1 MKEMFRRLNASFT
14 HNLLNIPGWRTPK
27 RIVVIESDDW
37 GSIRMPSNEVYSKLV
52 SKGYDIS
59 RSDYNR
65 LDTLESNDDLSML
78 FEVLKSHKDCMGNFP
93 VITANMIVGNPDFI
107 KIRQSDFSEYHFEP
121 VIETLKRYPG
131 RDSVVFLWNTGNKE
145 KIFHPQFHGREH
157 VNVVRWME
165 ALNKR
170 TPKILFT
177 FECNTTFSGDG
188 DYNFMEV
195 LDFNTPDDLIKM
207 KESLT
212 EGLNIF
218 EDIFGYRSKSFIPPC
233 YTWNSEVEKV
243 LHQQGVMYI
252 QGLVVQSIPTG
263 SFGNYKKKY
272 HYLGKRNQFG
282 QCFLIRNAFFEPS
295 LTKLNDSI
303 GECLRRIEIA
313 FRWKK
318 PAIISSHRINYVGAL
333 NEENRRNNLK
343 LLDEL
348 LRRILNKWPDV
359 EFMTSDQLG
368 EMISD
373 KDKLKA

>member
-1 MKEMFRRLNASFT
+1 
-14 HNLLNIPGWRTPK
+14 
-27 RIVVIESDDW
+27 
-37 GSIRMPSNEVYSKLV
+37 
-52 SKGYDIS
+52 
-59 RSDYNR
+59 
-65 LDTLESNDDLSML
+65 
-78 FEVLKSHKDCMGNFP
+78 
-93 VITANMIVGNPDFI
+93 
-107 KIRQSDFSEYHFEP
+107 
-121 VIETLKRYPG
+121 
-131 RDSVVFLWNTGNKE
+131 
-145 KIFHPQFHGREH
+145 
-157 VNVVRWME
+157 
-165 ALNKR
+165 
-170 TPKILFT
+170 
-177 FECNTTFSGDG
+177 
-188 DYNFMEV
+188 MEV

-218 EDIFGYRSKSFIPPC
+218 ENIFGYRSKSFIPPC
-233 YTWNSEVEKV
+233 YTWNSEIEKV
-243 LHQQGVMYI
+243 LHQQDVMYI

-313 FRWKK
+313 FRWMK

-368 EMISD
+368 EMIAD
-373 KDKLKA
+373 KDRR

>member
-1 MKEMFRRLNASFT
+1 MKNPIKKLRSIFN
-14 HNLLNIPGWRTPK
+14 HNLLNIPGWRTNRK
-27 RIVVIESDDW
+27 IVVVESDDW
-37 GSIRMPSNEVYSKLV
+37 GSIRMPSKEIYSKLF
-52 SKGYDIS
+52 SKGYNIS
-59 RSDYNR
+59 GSDYNR

-78 FEVLKSHKDCMGNFP
+78 FEVLKSHKDSQGNNP
-93 VITANMIVGNPDFI
+93 VITANMVVGNPDFN
-107 KIRQSDFSEYHFEP
+107 KIRQSDFSEYYFEP
-121 VIETLKRYPG
+121 VTETLKRYPG
-131 RDSVVFLWNTGNKE
+131 RDSVESLWKEGNEKRVFR
-145 KIFHPQFHGREH
+145 PQFHGREH

-170 TPKILFT
+170 TPEILFT

-195 LDFNTPDDLIKM
+195 LDFNTLDDLIKM

-233 YTWNSEVEKV
+233 YTWNSEIEKV

-333 NEENRRNNLK
+333 NEENRRKNLK

-348 LRRILNKWPDV
+348 LRRILNKWPDA

-368 EMISD
+368 GIIADQD
-373 KDKLKA
+373 KQKA